1 MPVIRQ
7 IPQAHPDAIFSTIV
21 GNTNISFFAD
31 LRKLASPRPGRRF
44 PRRRSSSPSRI
55 CATCEGTLRRTCYSL
70 YTRVG
75 CDNACAGDGCVL
87 SDYLSGRLAAW
98 NQRKAG
104 WGGPLFHG
112 RRQPGPDD
120 LVLMSNDYLAL
131 GGQWAVVSAQMA
143 ALLEHGNGLL
153 MSGVLVA
160 ETDPIRALEQRMAA
174 FLDAPA
180 VLLCQS
186 GWAAN
191 VGLIQSVA
199 PPGGPVY
206 VDAAAHASL
215 WAGIQAAGAAAMP
228 FAHNDCE
235 HLERLIA
242 RHGPGLIAF
251 DTLYSVTGDLCPLT
265 DLVQVADRSGSALI
279 ADESHTLGVL
289 GPDGAGLVAALGL
302 TGRVAYRTASLAKA
316 FAGRAGLIA
325 CAAPVA
331 DFLPFH
337 SLGAIFSSTLLPHD
351 IAGLAA
357 ALDLILAGDH
367 LRERLSSNAAILR
380 TGLTELGYN
389 ITPSESQ
396 IIPLR
401 PGTENLLCRLQ
412 TALDA
417 HGVFGAPFAYPAV
430 GHTSTALRL
439 SVHAELTDADLHR
452 ILGACAAVR
461 DEAGVSEWKSTRRQ
475 LTAC

>member
-1 MPVIRQ
+1 
-7 IPQAHPDAIFSTIV
+7 
-21 GNTNISFFAD
+21 
-31 LRKLASPRPGRRF
+31 
-44 PRRRSSSPSRI
+44 
-55 CATCEGTLRRTCYSL
+55 
-70 YTRVG
+70 
-75 CDNACAGDGCVL
+75 VL
-87 SDYLSGRLAAW
+87 SEYLSGQISAW
-98 NQRKAG
+98 NQRKES

-112 RRQPGPDD
+112 RRRPGPGD

-131 GGQWAVVSAQMA
+131 GGQWDVVSAQVA

-160 ETDPIRALEQRMAA
+160 ETDPIRALEQRMAG

-180 VLLCQS
+180 TLLCQS

-206 VDAAAHASL
+206 VDVAAHASL
-215 WAGIQAAGAAAMP
+215 WAGVQAANAVAMP

-242 RHGPGLIAF
+242 RNGPGLVAF
-251 DTLYSVTGDLCPLT
+251 DTLYSVTGDLCPLA
-265 DLVQVADRSGSALI
+265 DLVRVADRTGCALI
-279 ADESHTLGVL
+279 ADESHTLGVV
-289 GPDGAGLVAALGL
+289 GPSGAGLVAALGL

-325 CAAPVA
+325 CSGPVA

-351 IAGLAA
+351 IAGLTA
-357 ALDLILAGDH
+357 ALDLIQSGEH
-367 LRERLSSNAAILR
+367 LRERLSRNAALLR
-380 TGLTELGYN
+380 SGLTELGYN

-401 PGTENLLCRLQ
+401 PGPESMLCRLQ

-417 HGVFGAPFAYPAV
+417 RGVFGAPFAFPAV
-430 GHTSTALRL
+430 GHNSTALRL

-452 ILGACAAVR
+452 ILDACAAVR
-461 DEAGVSEWKSTRRQ
+461 DEAGISEWKSTRR
-475 LTAC
+475 LLAAC